1 MTVLTLD
8 IDRFTVLLR
17 DETGLEVTAAELDTP
32 FDDLP
37 GWDSVMLLKVLSA
50 AERVT
55 GRRAPML
62 AVLEAT
68 DLRGVHTALAG

>member
-8 IDRFTVLLR
+8 VERFLVLLR
-17 DETGLEVTAAELDTP
+17 DETGLEVSAADLDTP

-37 GWDSVMLLKVLSA
+37 GWDSVMLLKVLGA
-50 AERVT
+50 AERAT
-55 GRRAPML
+55 GRKAPML

-68 DLRGVHTALAG
+68 DLRGVHAALAA